1 MLKKAQSKSYE
12 FLDKYN
18 NGQTILVDKDLDWT
32 SFDVVKK
39 LKNIIKCKKVGHA
52 GTLDPL
58 ASGLLIICTGKNTKK
73 INDIQNQDKV
83 YTGEFILGKTT
94 PSHDLETE
102 FNSET
107 DIKNISLDKIEK
119 ITESFIGEQFQR
131 PPKFSAV
138 KIKGKRAY
146 EYAREN
152 EEVKIRE
159 KKINIYTFKK
169 TVCNLTNISF
179 EITCTKGTYIRSI
192 ARDFGKKLGC
202 GAVLSNLRRTMIGNY
217 NVENAIK
224 VNILADKL
232 KKEKIENNNR

>member
-1 MLKKAQSKSYE
+1 MS
-12 FLDKYN
+12 FLEKYN

-83 YTGEFILGKTT
+83 YTGEFILGKST

-102 FNSET
+102 FNSQK
-107 DIKNISLDKIEK
+107 DIKNITTDRIEELSK
-119 ITESFIGEQFQR
+119 RFVGEQLQR

-138 KIKGKRAY
+138 KVNGKRAY
-146 EYAREN
+146 EYARDN
-152 EEVKIRE
+152 EEVKIKE
-159 KKINIYTFKK
+159 KNINIYEFKI
-169 TVCNLTNISF
+169 TEYNLPNISF
-179 EITCTKGTYIRSI
+179 KISCTKGTYIRSI
-192 ARDFGKKLGC
+192 ARDFGEMLGC
-202 GAVLSNLRRTMIGNY
+202 GAVLSKLRRTEIGNY
-217 NVENAIK
+217 NVEDAFK
-224 VNILADKL
+224 VNDLADKL
-232 KKEKIENNNR
+232 KKEKIESNN